1 MVITSEKNEFI
12 KNIKKL
18 SDKKYRYEKR
28 LFFVEGKNS
37 VFEALKSG
45 FEVVHLLVAED
56 FNVDFQIEKEKI
68 VFVDERVFKKISDTV
83 APQMIM
89 AVIKMPKWEVNDI
102 VKEGG
107 FYVILDEVQ
116 DPGNVGTIIRS
127 ADAFNVDG
135 IFAINNTVD
144 IYNPKVLRST
154 MGSIFHL
161 PVVNDVEPSKLFD
174 VLKKNGIRILSTSL
188 KAEKYIYDFDISKNV
203 ALIFG
208 NESRGV
214 NSDLDEFVDDSF
226 KIPMDGMAESLN
238 VSVAASICLYESERQ
253 RLIK

>member
-12 KNIKKL
+12 KDVKKL
-18 SDKKYRYEKR
+18 ADKKYRYEKR

-45 FEVVHLLVAED
+45 FEIVHLLVSED
-56 FNVDFQIEKEKI
+56 FNIDFQIEKEKI
-68 VFVDERVFKKISDTV
+68 VFVDEKVFKKISDTV

-102 VKEGG
+102 IKEGG

-161 PVVNDVEPSKLFD
+161 PVVNDVELSKLFD

>member
-188 KAEKYIYDFDISKNV
+188 KAEKYIYDFDISKNA

-214 NSDLDEFVDDSF
+214 NSHLDEFVDDSF

-253 RLIK
+253 RLIN